1 MASNRNPRAGGAGA
15 SGSFVPSK
23 NAPEFTTRPI
33 ELQAPT
39 AVDLNRRKFLQR
51 HFPALSSTVAALVAF
66 LAFGEV
72 TR

>member
-15 SGSFVPSK
+15 SGNSVPAK
-23 NAPEFTTRPI
+23 NNPEDTTRPV

-39 AVDLNRRKFLQR
+39 TVDISRREFLRR
-51 HFPALSSTVAALVAF
+51 HFPALSSTAAALVAF

-72 TR
+72 AR